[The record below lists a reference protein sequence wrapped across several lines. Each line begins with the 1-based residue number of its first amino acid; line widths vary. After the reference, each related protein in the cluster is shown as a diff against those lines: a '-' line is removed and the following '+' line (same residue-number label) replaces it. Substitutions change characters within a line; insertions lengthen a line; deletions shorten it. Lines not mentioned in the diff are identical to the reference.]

1 MSSPLE
7 ARENNIISFSQYK
20 ENKLGKEA
28 KEKKE
33 DEDVSLY
40 NKWREQNF
48 GELGESFQNVLEN
61 QIQMGV
67 FSRFAKEKRS
77 DTPLQEAI
85 IQIILDEK
93 GGKWFREKAEN
104 GEIIRIVFPKI
115 KNIRLRG
122 KEAERFIL
130 SDFNEE
136 RFPWFLETVDEIY
149 KQYEEYEKLQEAA

>member
-7 ARENNIISFSQYK
+7 ARENNIISFSQCK

-85 IQIILDEK
+85 IRILLDEK

-104 GEIIRIVFPKI
+104 GEIVRIVFPKI

-122 KEAERFIL
+122 KEAEKFIL

-136 RFPWFLETVDEIY
+136 GFPWFLETVDEIY
-149 KQYEEYEKLQEAA
+149 KQYEEYEKLQKAA